1 MLVISILFVSN
12 QQEASHCFPVA
23 ELTSGAAAAAAAAA
37 VVVGIL
43 KSDPQS

>member
-23 ELTSGAAAAAAAAA
+23 ELTRSGGAAAAAAA
-37 VVVGIL
+37 VGIL

>member
-23 ELTSGAAAAAAAAA
+23 ELTRSGGGAAVA
-37 VVVGIL
+37 VVGIL

>member
-23 ELTSGAAAAAAAAA
+23 ELTSGGAAAA
-37 VVVGIL
+37 VGIL

>member
-23 ELTSGAAAAAAAAA
+23 QLTSSG
-37 VVVGIL
+37 GGGGDF
-43 KSDPQS
+43 KK

>member
-23 ELTSGAAAAAAAAA
+23 ELTRSGAAAA
-37 VVVGIL
+37 VGIL